1 MGVVFKLDKEP
12 KDCLSC
18 PMRQVIHEIDRS
30 YQQCKSVHEGY
41 KVEGMFK
48 SSDLVRGWKSPKCPL
63 IKEEL
68 NKTLKEAVNEI
79 IQRMY
84 IDTEG
89 HNVLNGGSQGYEE
102 KYKYE
107 IGVNYGLKKSIMF
120 LQALFPDELSDI
132 NLEAIIK
139 GEENY
144 DN

>member
-1 MGVVFKLDKEP
+1 MGVVFRLDKEP

-30 YQQCKSVHEGY
+30 YQQCKLVHEGY

-63 IKEEL
+63 VSQGDVMSVVREL
-68 NKTLKEAVNEI
+68 M
-79 IQRMY
+79 QSMY

-89 HNVLNGGSQGYEE
+89 NNVLNGGTEEYEA

-107 IGVNYGLKKSIMF
+107 IGVNHGMEKAIKFIKEE
-120 LQALFPDELSDI
+120 FPEYF
-132 NLEAIIK
+132 K
-139 GEENY
+139 GE
-144 DN
+144 